1 MTLFLSPRFLFSI
14 CFIKWVIYC
23 SFLWLQLA
31 ALSAL
36 LLVAVIN
43 FALGLLP
50 YVDNF
55 SNLGGFISGVLLG
68 FVLLFSPRLPRMTEK
83 KGGFFDYGVKK
94 SSRLNQKLDRP
105 VLRSVSFVLF
115 GLVWVY
121 VSFVWLAM
129 FHC

>member
-1 MTLFLSPRFLFSI
+1 M
-14 CFIKWVIYC
+14 
-23 SFLWLQLA
+23 QLA

-43 FALGLLP
+43 FSLGLLP

-83 KGGFFDYGVKK
+83 KGGFFDYSVKK
-94 SSRLNQKLDRP
+94 SIRLKQKLDRP

-115 GLVWVY
+115 GLV
-121 VSFVWLAM
+121 
-129 FHC
+129 